1 VAIENNGSRG
11 WLSFTLLIIEL
22 NLIVWV
28 GYYTE
33 RNAGNA
39 IKELE
44 ELAAPQA
51 MVCRDGRWQE
61 LPVRELVPGDLVALK
76 GGDVIPADCE
86 LVGDGEPLKVDE
98 SSLTGESLEVT
109 RRPGDRVLAGAVVAS
124 GELDAVVASTGK
136 DTFFGKTM
144 ALLAQPQERGHLN
157 IVLGALSSC
166 GSSGCCAST

>member
-1 VAIENNGSRG
+1 VGLTTPQAEELLRQHGYNEVKAKQTPEWKKIAWRYLDWVCLIIIAAAVVSVAIENNGSRG

-86 LVGDGEPLKVDE
+86 VSGFGGWGE
-98 SSLTGESLEVT
+98 G
-109 RRPGDRVLAGAVVAS
+109 G
-124 GELDAVVASTGK
+124 
-136 DTFFGKTM
+136 
-144 ALLAQPQERGHLN
+144 
-157 IVLGALSSC
+157 
-166 GSSGCCAST
+166 